1 MLASKYRRMWAF
13 SHRDEGQISEFARLI
28 EKYSGIVV
36 VAIIFIMGFAG
47 CITCIKL
54 KAKEK
59 KELKEGKT

>member
-1 MLASKYRRMWAF
+1 M
-13 SHRDEGQISEFARLI
+13 I

-47 CITCIKL
+47 LITCIKL

-59 KELKEGKT
+59 KERKEGKT